1 MKHSAALSIA
11 GAGTLWG
18 LIGLFVNL
26 LAAKGFAPLQI
37 TTLRVTIALLFT
49 ALIIW
54 RTDIRQFFI
63 RPKDWWMFFGNGVIG
78 LVFFNWCYFNAIA
91 GGSLAIA
98 ALLLYTAPVFVML
111 MSVIL
116 FHEKLTK
123 EKIVALILT
132 FVGCGCITGAFAG
145 NLSVSRETFLYG
157 LASGFGY
164 ALYSIFGKPATK
176 KYSALTVSLWCFIF
190 AAAFTLYSALT
201 VSLWCFI
208 FAAAFTLPLSGLAG
222 KAALFSD
229 RMVWGGILGIGLI
242 SCVFPNILYMRGL
255 QQLEAGHAAI
265 LATIEPVV
273 AAIVSYLFLGEAFTW
288 QKVLGIV
295 LILSAVPILNR
306 NAGNS

>member
-164 ALYSIFGKPATK
+164 ALYSISASPPPSNIQPSRSASGVFSLPPPLPCPFPAWPLK
-176 KYSALTVSLWCFIF
+176 LLCSATGWSGAVSL
-190 AAAFTLYSALT
+190 A
-201 VSLWCFI
+201 
-208 FAAAFTLPLSGLAG
+208 SG
-222 KAALFSD
+222 
-229 RMVWGGILGIGLI
+229 
-242 SCVFPNILYMRGL
+242 
-255 QQLEAGHAAI
+255 
-265 LATIEPVV
+265 
-273 AAIVSYLFLGEAFTW
+273 
-288 QKVLGIV
+288 
-295 LILSAVPILNR
+295 
-306 NAGNS
+306 

>member
-1 MKHSAALSIA
+1 MKNSAALSIA

-37 TTLRVTIALLFT
+37 TTLRVTIALLLT

-123 EKIVALILT
+123 EKIMALIIT
-132 FVGCGCITGAFAG
+132 FIGCGCITGAFAG

-176 KYSALTVSLWCFIF
+176 QYSALTVSLWCFLF
-190 AAAFTLYSALT
+190 AS
-201 VSLWCFI
+201 
-208 FAAAFTLPLSGLAG
+208 AFTLPLSGLAA
-222 KAALFSD
+222 KAPLFND

-306 NAGNS
+306 NAEKS

>member
-1 MKHSAALSIA
+1 MKNSAVLSIA

-26 LAAKGFAPLQI
+26 LATKGFDPLQI
-37 TTLRVTIALLFT
+37 TTLRVTTALLLT

-63 RPKDWWMFFGNGVIG
+63 CPKDWWMFFGNGVIG

-98 ALLLYTAPVFVML
+98 ALLLYTACRQ
-111 MSVIL
+111 SVRQP
-116 FHEKLTK
+116 
-123 EKIVALILT
+123 
-132 FVGCGCITGAFAG
+132 G
-145 NLSVSRETFLYG
+145 NLSVRFGQRFRLCAVQHFRQARHQAIFRPHGQPLVFSLCRRLYPSPFRPG
-157 LASGFGY
+157 RQSGF
-164 ALYSIFGKPATK
+164 
-176 KYSALTVSLWCFIF
+176 VQRQD
-190 AAAFTLYSALT
+190 
-201 VSLWCFI
+201 
-208 FAAAFTLPLSGLAG
+208 GLGRYPWHRADQ
-222 KAALFSD
+222 LCISQHI
-229 RMVWGGILGIGLI
+229 MI

-306 NAGNS
+306 NAGKS

>member
-1 MKHSAALSIA
+1 MKNSAALSIA

-37 TTLRVTIALLFT
+37 TTLRVTAALLFT

-164 ALYSIFGKPATK
+164 ALYSIFGKPATR
-176 KYSALTVSLWCFIF
+176 KYSALTVSLWCF
-190 AAAFTLYSALT
+190 L
-201 VSLWCFI
+201 

-306 NAGNS
+306 NAGKS

>member
-37 TTLRVTIALLFT
+37 TTLRVTTALLLT

-91 GGSLAIA
+91 GGNLAIA

-164 ALYSIFGKPATK
+164 ALYSISASPPPKNIPPSPSVSGVFSLPLPVPCPFPAWPVK
-176 KYSALTVSLWCFIF
+176 RLCSATVWSGAVSL
-190 AAAFTLYSALT
+190 A
-201 VSLWCFI
+201 
-208 FAAAFTLPLSGLAG
+208 SG
-222 KAALFSD
+222 
-229 RMVWGGILGIGLI
+229 
-242 SCVFPNILYMRGL
+242 
-255 QQLEAGHAAI
+255 
-265 LATIEPVV
+265 
-273 AAIVSYLFLGEAFTW
+273 
-288 QKVLGIV
+288 
-295 LILSAVPILNR
+295 
-306 NAGNS
+306 

>member
-1 MKHSAALSIA
+1 MKNSAALSIA

-26 LAAKGFAPLQI
+26 LATKGFAPLQI
-37 TTLRVTIALLFT
+37 TTLRVTIALLLT

-164 ALYSIFGKPATK
+164 ALYSIFGKPATR
-176 KYSALTVSLWCFIF
+176 KYSALTVSLWCFLF
-190 AAAFTLYSALT
+190 AS
-201 VSLWCFI
+201 
-208 FAAAFTLPLSGLAG
+208 AFTLPLSGLAA

-229 RMVWGGILGIGLI
+229 GMVWGGILGIGLI

-306 NAGNS
+306 NAGKS

>member
-1 MKHSAALSIA
+1 MKNSAALSIA

-37 TTLRVTIALLFT
+37 TTLRVTAALLFT

-132 FVGCGCITGAFAG
+132 FIGCGCITGAFAG
-145 NLSVSRETFLYG
+145 NLSVTNETFLYG

-176 KYSALTVSLWCFIF
+176 KYSALTVSLWCF
-190 AAAFTLYSALT
+190 L
-201 VSLWCFI
+201 

-229 RMVWGGILGIGLI
+229 LMVWGGILGIGLI

-306 NAGNS
+306 NAGKS

>member
-1 MKHSAALSIA
+1 MKNSAALSVLS
-11 GAGTLWG
+11 AGTLWG
-18 LIGLFVNL
+18 LIGLFVNI
-26 LAAKGFAPLQI
+26 LASKGFEPLQI
-37 TTLRVTIALLFT
+37 TTLRVTTALLLT

-54 RTDIRQFFI
+54 RTDLRQFFI

-111 MSVIL
+111 MSVVL

-123 EKIVALILT
+123 AKLIALLIT
-132 FVGCGCITGAFAG
+132 FIGCGCITGSFSDG
-145 NLSVSRETFLYG
+145 LTVSRQTLLYG

-164 ALYSIFGKPATK
+164 ALYSVFGKPATQ
-176 KYSALTVSLWCFIF
+176 KYSALTVSLWCFVF
-190 AAAFTLYSALT
+190 AS
-201 VSLWCFI
+201 
-208 FAAAFTLPLSGLAG
+208 AFTLPISGLAA
-222 KAALFSD
+222 KSALFSD
-229 RMVWGGILGIGLI
+229 ITVWGGIIGIGLV
-242 SCVFPNILYMRGL
+242 SCVCPNVLYMRGL
-255 QQLEAGHAAI
+255 QKLEAGHAAI

-306 NAGNS
+306 NAGKS

>member
-1 MKHSAALSIA
+1 MKNSAALSIA

-18 LIGLFVNL
+18 LIGLFVNI

-37 TTLRVTIALLFT
+37 ATLRVTTALLLT

-111 MSVIL
+111 MSVLL

-123 EKIVALILT
+123 EKIVALIIT
-132 FVGCGCITGAFAG
+132 FIGCGCITGAFAG

-164 ALYSIFGKPATK
+164 QPLVFYLCHCLYPAP
-176 KYSALTVSLWCFIF
+176 FR
-190 AAAFTLYSALT
+190 
-201 VSLWCFI
+201 
-208 FAAAFTLPLSGLAG
+208 PG
-222 KAALFSD
+222 
-229 RMVWGGILGIGLI
+229 R
-242 SCVFPNILYMRGL
+242 
-255 QQLEAGHAAI
+255 
-265 LATIEPVV
+265 
-273 AAIVSYLFLGEAFTW
+273 
-288 QKVLGIV
+288 
-295 LILSAVPILNR
+295 
-306 NAGNS
+306 

>member
-1 MKHSAALSIA
+1 MKNSAALSIA

-26 LAAKGFAPLQI
+26 LATKGFAPLQI
-37 TTLRVTIALLFT
+37 TTLRVTIALLLT

-164 ALYSIFGKPATK
+164 ALYSIFGKPATR
-176 KYSALTVSLWCFIF
+176 KYSALTVSLWCFLF
-190 AAAFTLYSALT
+190 AS
-201 VSLWCFI
+201 
-208 FAAAFTLPLSGLAG
+208 AFTLPLSGLAA

-229 RMVWGGILGIGLI
+229 GMVWGGILGIGLI

-306 NAGNS
+306 NAEKS

>member
-1 MKHSAALSIA
+1 MKNSAALSIA

-26 LAAKGFAPLQI
+26 LATKGFAPLQI
-37 TTLRVTIALLFT
+37 TTLRVTIALLLT

-176 KYSALTVSLWCFIF
+176 RYSALTVSLWCFLF
-190 AAAFTLYSALT
+190 AS
-201 VSLWCFI
+201 
-208 FAAAFTLPLSGLAG
+208 AFTLPLSGLAA
-222 KAALFSD
+222 KAPLFND

-306 NAGNS
+306 NAEKS

>member
-1 MKHSAALSIA
+1 MKNSAALSIA

-37 TTLRVTIALLFT
+37 TTLRVTTALLLT

-132 FVGCGCITGAFAG
+132 LVGCGCITGAFAG

-176 KYSALTVSLWCFIF
+176 QYSALTVSLWCFLF
-190 AAAFTLYSALT
+190 AS
-201 VSLWCFI
+201 
-208 FAAAFTLPLSGLAG
+208 AFTLPLSGLAA

-273 AAIVSYLFLGEAFTW
+273 AAIVSYLFLGE
-288 QKVLGIV
+288 
-295 LILSAVPILNR
+295 
-306 NAGNS
+306 

>member
-1 MKHSAALSIA
+1 MKNSAALSIA

-37 TTLRVTIALLFT
+37 TTLRVTTALLLT

-78 LVFFNWCYFNAIA
+78 LVFFNWCYFNA
-91 GGSLAIA
+91 
-98 ALLLYTAPVFVML
+98 
-111 MSVIL
+111 
-116 FHEKLTK
+116 K

-132 FVGCGCITGAFAG
+132 FVGCGFITGAFAG

-176 KYSALTVSLWCFIF
+176 QYSALTVSLWCF
-190 AAAFTLYSALT
+190 L
-201 VSLWCFI
+201 

-288 QKVLGIV
+288 QKERIKETLITFYIKLKKLIV
-295 LILSAVPILNR
+295 
-306 NAGNS
+306 

>member
-1 MKHSAALSIA
+1 MKNSAALSIA

-18 LIGLFVNL
+18 LIGLFVNF

-37 TTLRVTIALLFT
+37 TTLRVTTALLFT

-123 EKIVALILT
+123 EKLVALVIT
-132 FVGCGCITGAFAG
+132 FIGCGCITGAFAG
-145 NLSVSRETFLYG
+145 SLSVSRDTFLYG
-157 LASGFGY
+157 LTSGFGY

-176 KYSALTVSLWCFIF
+176 KYSALTVSLWCF
-190 AAAFTLYSALT
+190 L
-201 VSLWCFI
+201 
-208 FAAAFTLPLSGLAG
+208 FAAAFTLPLSGLTG
-222 KAALFSD
+222 KADLFSD
-229 RMVWGGILGIGLI
+229 TTVWGGILGIGLI

-255 QQLEAGHAAI
+255 QQLEENGI
-265 LATIEPVV
+265 DR
-273 AAIVSYLFLGEAFTW
+273 LG
-288 QKVLGIV
+288 KKYKGY
-295 LILSAVPILNR
+295 
-306 NAGNS
+306 

>member
-1 MKHSAALSIA
+1 MKNSAALSIA

-37 TTLRVTIALLFT
+37 TTLRVTAALLFT

-91 GGSLAIA
+91 GGSLAVA

-123 EKIVALILT
+123 EKIIALILT
-132 FVGCGCITGAFAG
+132 FIGCGCITGAFAG

-176 KYSALTVSLWCFIF
+176 RYSALTVSLWCFIF
-190 AAAFTLYSALT
+190 AA
-201 VSLWCFI
+201 V
-208 FAAAFTLPLSGLAG
+208 FTLPLSGLVS
-222 KAALFSD
+222 KAPLFSD
-229 RMVWGGILGIGLI
+229 RMIWGGILGIGLI
-242 SCVFPNILYMRGL
+242 SCVFPNVLYMRGL

-306 NAGNS
+306 NAGKS